1 MSVLKLQ
8 NLAILVV
15 AGGVSVAA
23 GEGALRVALD
33 EVDYLRPTLAADPIL
48 GHIVRPGSAGHD
60 DWGFRNTD
68 VPENVSILAVG
79 DSQTYG
85 FSATRTQSWPAQLA
99 DLSGEATYNL
109 AQGGYGPLD
118 YAVLVEQKAALLNPE
133 VIIVGFYFGNDLLEK
148 PEVSTLLNPQDDT
161 GRAFSGVRDWLSR
174 NSLTYQLLK
183 LQGGALIGRLR
194 FEESVANLTYGSYV
208 LEADGLRTVL
218 TPDLRLKNLDQSDDS
233 IRRGIARAFE
243 SLRSIEGVCETLESR
258 CIVTLIPTKESVYWP
273 VARTALTGDGL
284 ALTEK
289 MVEAEQTARMQLIGF
304 LEDNEFEYID
314 VLPSM
319 QQAAQQQNIYP
330 NSHDGHPTGAGYQV
344 IAEATWQYLTETGA
358 QASAAQ

>member
-1 MSVLKLQ
+1 MSVLRLQ
-8 NLAILVV
+8 NLAILVI

-33 EVDYLRPTLAADPIL
+33 EVDYLRPTLAADPVL

-60 DWGFRNTD
+60 DWGFRNTE
-68 VPENVSILAVG
+68 VPDDVSILAVG

-99 DLSGEATYNL
+99 ELSGQTTYNM

-118 YAVLVEQKAALLNPE
+118 YAALVEQKAALLNPE
-133 VIIVGFYFGNDLLEK
+133 VVIVGFYFGNDLLPK
-148 PEVSTLLNPQDDT
+148 PEVSTMLNPRNDS
-161 GRAFSGVRDWLSR
+161 GRALSGVRDWLSH

-183 LQGGALIGRLR
+183 LQGGALTGFLR

-218 TPDLRLKNLDQSDDS
+218 TPDMRLRNLDQSDDS
-233 IRRGIARAFE
+233 IRGGIKRAFD
-243 SLRSIEGVCETLESR
+243 SFRSIERVCDSLGSR
-258 CIVTLIPTKESVYWP
+258 CIITLIPTKESVYWP
-273 VARTALTGDGL
+273 VARSALSGEGL
-284 ALTEK
+284 AVTEK
-289 MVEAEQTARMQLIGF
+289 MVEAEQTARMQITAF
-304 LEDNEFEYID
+304 LEDNGFEYID
-314 VLPSM
+314 VLANM
-319 QQAAQQQNIYP
+319 QQAAQQRTIYP
-330 NSHDGHPTGAGYQV
+330 NGHDGHPIGAGYQV
-344 IAEATWQYLTETGA
+344 IADATWRYLTDTGA